1 MNALPVAL
9 HREFLEP
16 FCLRNHIRRLSLFGS
31 VLTPRFRTDSD
42 VDMLVEFEPG
52 HVPGYFDLA
61 RMEMDLTAAVGRTVD
76 LRTQQ
81 ELSRYF
87 RGEVLSSALTAYERS

>member
-1 MNALPVAL
+1 MPVTL
-9 HREFLEP
+9 HREFLES

-76 LRTQQ
+76 LRTQH

-87 RGEVLSSALTAYERS
+87 RDEVLSSALTAYERS